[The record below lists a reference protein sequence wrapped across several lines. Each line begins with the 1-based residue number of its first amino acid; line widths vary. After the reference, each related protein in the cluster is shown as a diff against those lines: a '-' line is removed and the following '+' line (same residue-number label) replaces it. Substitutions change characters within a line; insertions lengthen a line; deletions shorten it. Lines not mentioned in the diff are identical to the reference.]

1 MHLLLAL
8 CRSAVPPDRHQ
19 GGCVPPLPSR
29 TKDKLAVHVHSGVV
43 TCTLAGK
50 DVWGRATEGT
60 WSRFSARD
68 VIFLAQTFK
77 GLDVLVGIRRDREG
91 YGVGKSELRKVARC
105 RSF

>member
-60 WSRFSARD
+60 GSRFSARD

-77 GLDVLVGIRRDREG
+77 GLDVLAGIRRDGVG
-91 YGVGKSELRKVARC
+91 YGVGRSESLDTDL
-105 RSF
+105 F